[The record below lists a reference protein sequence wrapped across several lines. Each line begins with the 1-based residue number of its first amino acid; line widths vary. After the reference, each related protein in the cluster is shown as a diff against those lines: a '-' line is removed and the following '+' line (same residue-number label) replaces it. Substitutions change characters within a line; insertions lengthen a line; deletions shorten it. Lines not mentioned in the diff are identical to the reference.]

1 MKDKGFL
8 FTILLIVVLI
18 LVLIWIKRQYKNY
31 TDFKKQSRYSKILFY
46 RVLFITLVGL
56 FFCILEII
64 RKVF

>member
-31 TDFKKQSRYSKILFY
+31 TDFKKQSRYSEILFY